1 MKYSNLTPLQRDI
14 KSMLEDLDLG
24 ELAVWLSKEDC
35 LRLTYLPDDNFPVVN
50 VNSMRAQY
58 ITDGMLRKNKEI
70 K

>member
-14 KSMLEDLDLG
+14 KSMLEDLDLC

-58 ITDGMLRKNKEI
+58 ITDGMLRNKKES